1 MVTLPEVPEI
11 DAIFVF
17 FKWKGPILISNFDST
32 LNFKFRMSF
41 CQLLSVI
48 FFDQCHLFRKKAGL
62 QGFIKKIMT
71 PELHIGN
78 K

>member
-32 LNFKFRMSF
+32 LNCKFRMSF

-48 FFDQCHLFRKKAGL
+48 VFDQCHLFRKKA
-62 QGFIKKIMT
+62 T
-71 PELHIGN
+71 PELLEIN
-78 K
+78 KGFFLIEFLKV